1 MAIKHKA
8 AAGFTGGS
16 FFDGLMR
23 GDSPSIALGTVLQEP
38 AGGDSPS
45 KNGNGDRWGQ
55 FFSNRFRGRFFRIR

>member
-45 KNGNGDRWGQ
+45 KKRQWGPMGTVLQ
-55 FFSNRFRGRFFRIR
+55 